1 MNLTEKFTASL
12 KENKGNTK
20 DLDEN
25 NFQQLTM
32 LTIEDSKVF
41 ADFK

>member
-1 MNLTEKFTASL
+1 LNEEFTAFK
-12 KENKGNTK
+12 KENKGNSK

-25 NFQQLTM
+25 NFQELM
-32 LTIEDSKVF
+32 VLTIEDSKVF

>member
-1 MNLTEKFTASL
+1 MNLTKKFTASEM
-12 KENKGNTK
+12 ENKGNSK

-25 NFQQLTM
+25 NFQQLMM

>member
-1 MNLTEKFTASL
+1 MNLTEKFTASQ
-12 KENKGNTK
+12 KENKRNSK

-25 NFQQLTM
+25 NFQERMM